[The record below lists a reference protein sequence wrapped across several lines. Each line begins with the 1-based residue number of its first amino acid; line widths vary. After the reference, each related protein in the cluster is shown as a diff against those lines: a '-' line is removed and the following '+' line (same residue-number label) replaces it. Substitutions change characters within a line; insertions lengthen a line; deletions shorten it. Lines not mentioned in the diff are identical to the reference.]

1 MGACLSKKKRTL
13 PSISSSNVPPDPS
26 SCNGCK
32 PITQPQEIQPP
43 TLATDLKVKNRKKTE
58 QENGEGKEE
67 RSEYPPVKKE
77 VFVIKHRKSHDGR
90 DKNGASSE
98 EGNGNG
104 VVFSAATPA
113 VSSSS
118 CEILE
123 SGGFGEN
130 LKVGLVR
137 TSSCTKEE
145 VDAIL
150 IQCGRLSRSS
160 SAKGN
165 GRKYSGSK
173 RSYDFDHC
181 ERDGANSGNLG
192 DEDEDGKNPNSVEV
206 DDDGT
211 PMEKRHN
218 QRHRHRQS
226 SRHSSAQ
233 GRRRTPSRERDQN
246 QRSSSR
252 ERRVS
257 RSPGRRSSE
266 PPSASN
272 NTTNANAIV
281 NNSGG
286 VSRPAKMVSVPA
298 TISHMEM
305 DKSNNVTGSCGGND
319 SATATAVKRISVK
332 RNVGEPTAM
341 AGSRVA
347 SSPRSQS
354 PARNNGNARASDENQ
369 QQQPSLSRSSSR
381 KAEQSPYR
389 RNPLSEIDT
398 NAQPHNRSHSR
409 GKRETEEVIAKDSI
423 NGLNQ
428 VHLESKHT
436 LFFL

>member
-1 MGACLSKKKRTL
+1 M
-13 PSISSSNVPPDPS
+13 
-26 SCNGCK
+26 
-32 PITQPQEIQPP
+32 
-43 TLATDLKVKNRKKTE
+43 
-58 QENGEGKEE
+58 
-67 RSEYPPVKKE
+67 
-77 VFVIKHRKSHDGR
+77 IKHRKSHDGR
-90 DKNGASSE
+90 DRNGPIPPPE
-98 EGNGNG
+98 EANSG
-104 VVFSAATPA
+104 

-123 SGGFGEN
+123 SGSVGES

-160 SAKGN
+160 SAKAN

-181 ERDGANSGNLG
+181 DRDGVDSTNFG
-192 DEDEDGKNPNSVEV
+192 DEDGKNADSVDV
-206 DDDGT
+206 DDEGT
-211 PMEKRHN
+211 PAEKRHH
-218 QRHRHRQS
+218 QRQRHRQS

-257 RSPGRRSSE
+257 RSPGRRSAE
-266 PPSASN
+266 TSASN
-272 NTTNANAIV
+272 ASNNASNGNTSNG
-281 NNSGG
+281 SGSL
-286 VSRPAKMVSVPA
+286 SRPAKMVSVPA
-298 TISHMEM
+298 TVCHMEM
-305 DKSNNVTGSCGGND
+305 DKNNIVNGGCGGTND
-319 SATATAVKRISVK
+319 SVTVATVKRISVK
-332 RNVGEPTAM
+332 RNVGEATAI
-341 AGSRVA
+341 AGTRVA

-354 PARNNGNARASDENQ
+354 PARTNGNIKVLDENQQ

-389 RNPLSEIDT
+389 RNPLSEIDP
-398 NAQPHNRSHSR
+398 NSQPQNKIHNRS
-409 GKRETEEVIAKDSI
+409 KRETEEVIAKDSL
-423 NGLNQ
+423 NALNQ
-428 VHLESKHT
+428 VHLEKSTHPFNFYDFKNLNLQKT
-436 LFFL
+436 TGLLILIITSQSFNRSQKLIPKVVTKQQFLK